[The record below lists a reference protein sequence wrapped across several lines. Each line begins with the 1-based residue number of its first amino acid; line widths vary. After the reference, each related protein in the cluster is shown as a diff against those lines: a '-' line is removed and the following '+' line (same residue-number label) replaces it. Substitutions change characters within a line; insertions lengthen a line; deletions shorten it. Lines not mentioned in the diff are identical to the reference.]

1 MGYIDAR
8 ENSGGDRH
16 TDVGRSPIIED
27 LYSPELGFMD
37 ICVASVF
44 HLSCFSFL
52 GFSDAPTPFTVLSS
66 RLLSVESLRAFTI
79 GAP

>member
-1 MGYIDAR
+1 MTGYIDAR
-8 ENSGGDRH
+8 EHSGGDRH

-44 HLSCFSFL
+44 S
-52 GFSDAPTPFTVLSS
+52 
-66 RLLSVESLRAFTI
+66 LLF
-79 GAP
+79 